1 MKLPVYS
8 GAGLSRTVALV
19 GALFLTAASTSA
31 VARVFRLAATQNE
44 DCPTVQALRFTGS
57 MIAERGEQTRAGAI
71 DRTRTSVALIENF
84 VLAKNVL
91 AMPFLFR
98 SSEHLQKLT
107 NGPIGNEILNSFDPY
122 QRDPA
127 TAEPIERIRKV
138 E

>member
-8 GAGLSRTVALV
+8 RAGLSRTVALV
-19 GALFLTAASTSA
+19 GALFLTAVSTSA
-31 VARVFRLAATQNE
+31 VVRAFCSAATQSE
-44 DCPTVQALRFTGS
+44 EYPTVRALRFADS
-57 MIAERGEQTRAGAI
+57 AIAERGEQTRAGAI
-71 DRTRTSVALIENF
+71 DRTRTSVALIGNF
-84 VLAKNVL
+84 VLAKNEL

-98 SSEHLQKLT
+98 SIEHLQKLT
-107 NGPIGNEILNSFDPY
+107 DGPIGNEILNSFDPY

>member
-1 MKLPVYS
+1 
-8 GAGLSRTVALV
+8 
-19 GALFLTAASTSA
+19 
-31 VARVFRLAATQNE
+31 
-44 DCPTVQALRFTGS
+44 

-71 DRTRTSVALIENF
+71 DRTRTNVALIENF

-107 NGPIGNEILNSFDPY
+107 DAPIGNEILNSFDPY

-127 TAEPIERIRKV
+127 TAELIERIRKV

>member
-8 GAGLSRTVALV
+8 RADLSRTVALV
-19 GALFLTAASTSA
+19 GALFLTAVSTSE
-31 VARVFRLAATQNE
+31 VARVFCSAATQNE

-57 MIAERGEQTRAGAI
+57 VIAERGEQASAAAI
-71 DRTRTSVALIENF
+71 DRGRTNVALIGNL

-98 SSEHLQKLT
+98 SIEHLQKLT
-107 NGPIGNEILNSFDPY
+107 DGPIGNEILNSFDPY

-127 TAEPIERIRKV
+127 TADPIERIRKV

>member
-8 GAGLSRTVALV
+8 RADLSRTVALV
-19 GALFLTAASTSA
+19 GALFLTAASTSV
-31 VARVFRLAATQNE
+31 VARVFRAAATQNK
-44 DCPTVQALRFTGS
+44 DYPTVRALRYTDS
-57 MIAERGEQTRAGAI
+57 AVAERDEQTRAGAI
-71 DRTRTSVALIENF
+71 DRNRTNVALIGNF

-98 SSEHLQKLT
+98 SVEHLQKLT
-107 NGPIGNEILNSFDPY
+107 DEPIGNEILNSFDPY

>member
-8 GAGLSRTVALV
+8 RAGLSRTVALV
-19 GALFLTAASTSA
+19 GALFLTAVSTSA
-31 VARVFRLAATQNE
+31 VARVFCSAATQSV
-44 DCPTVQALRFTGS
+44 DYPTVRTLRFTGS
-57 MIAERGEQTRAGAI
+57 VIAERGEQTRAGAI
-71 DRTRTSVALIENF
+71 DRTRTNVALIGNS

-98 SSEHLQKLT
+98 SIEHLQKLT
-107 NGPIGNEILNSFDPY
+107 DGPIGNEILNSFDPY

-127 TAEPIERIRKV
+127 TAEPIERSRKV

>member
-8 GAGLSRTVALV
+8 RAGLSRTVALV
-19 GALFLTAASTSA
+19 GTLFLTAVSTSA
-31 VARVFRLAATQNE
+31 VARVFCSAATQSE
-44 DCPTVQALRFTGS
+44 EYPTVRALRFADS
-57 MIAERGEQTRAGAI
+57 AIAERGEQTRGRAI
-71 DRTRTSVALIENF
+71 DRTRTSVALIGNF

-98 SSEHLQKLT
+98 SIEHLQKLT
-107 NGPIGNEILNSFDPY
+107 DGPIGNEILNSFDPY

>member
-8 GAGLSRTVALV
+8 RAGLSRIVALV
-19 GALFLTAASTSA
+19 GALFLTAVSTSA
-31 VARVFRLAATQNE
+31 VARVFRSAATQNE
-44 DCPTVQALRFTGS
+44 DYPAVQALRFTGS
-57 MIAERGEQTRAGAI
+57 VIAECGEQTRAGAI
-71 DRTRTSVALIENF
+71 DRTRTNVALIGNF

-98 SSEHLQKLT
+98 SIELLQKLT
-107 NGPIGNEILNSFDPY
+107 DGPIGNEILNSFDPY
-122 QRDPA
+122 RRDPA

>member
-8 GAGLSRTVALV
+8 RAGLSQTVALV
-19 GALFLTAASTSA
+19 GALFLTAVSTSA
-31 VARVFRLAATQNE
+31 VARAFCSAATQSE
-44 DCPTVQALRFTGS
+44 GYPTVRALHFADS
-57 MIAERGEQTRAGAI
+57 AIAERGEQTGARTI
-71 DRTRTSVALIENF
+71 DHTRTSVALIGNF
-84 VLAKNVL
+84 VLAKNVR

-98 SSEHLQKLT
+98 SIELLQKLT
-107 NGPIGNEILNSFDPY
+107 DGPIGNETLNSFDPY

>member
-8 GAGLSRTVALV
+8 RADLSRTVALV

-44 DCPTVQALRFTGS
+44 DCPTVQALRFTDS
-57 MIAERGEQTRAGAI
+57 AVAERGEQSRAGAI
-71 DRTRTSVALIENF
+71 ERNRTNVALIGNF

>member
-8 GAGLSRTVALV
+8 RAGLSRTVALV
-19 GALFLTAASTSA
+19 GALFLTAVSTSA
-31 VARVFRLAATQNE
+31 VARVFRSAATQSE
-44 DCPTVQALRFTGS
+44 EYPTVRAPRFADS
-57 MIAERGEQTRAGAI
+57 AIAERGEQTRARAI
-71 DRTRTSVALIENF
+71 DRTRTSVALIGNF
-84 VLAKNVL
+84 VLARNVL

-98 SSEHLQKLT
+98 SIEHLQKLT
-107 NGPIGNEILNSFDPY
+107 DGPIGNEILNSFDPY

>member
-8 GAGLSRTVALV
+8 RAGLSRTVALV
-19 GALFLTAASTSA
+19 GPLFLTAVSTSV
-31 VARVFRLAATQNE
+31 VARVFGSAATQNK
-44 DCPTVQALRFTGS
+44 DYPTVQALRFTDS
-57 MIAERGEQTRAGAI
+57 AVAERGEQASAAAI
-71 DRTRTSVALIENF
+71 DHTRTDVALIGNF

-107 NGPIGNEILNSFDPY
+107 DGPTGNEILNSFDPY

>member
-8 GAGLSRTVALV
+8 RAGLSRTVALV
-19 GALFLTAASTSA
+19 GALFLTAVSTSA
-31 VARVFRLAATQNE
+31 VVRAFCSAATQSE
-44 DCPTVQALRFTGS
+44 EYPTVRALGFADS
-57 MIAERGEQTRAGAI
+57 AVAERGEQTRAGAI
-71 DRTRTSVALIENF
+71 DRTRTSVALIGNF

-98 SSEHLQKLT
+98 SIEHLQKLT
-107 NGPIGNEILNSFDPY
+107 DGPIGNEILNSFDPY

>member
-8 GAGLSRTVALV
+8 RAGLSRTVALV
-19 GALFLTAASTSA
+19 GALFLTAVSTSA
-31 VARVFRLAATQNE
+31 VARAFCSAATQSAGY
-44 DCPTVQALRFTGS
+44 PTVRALRFADS
-57 MIAERGEQTRAGAI
+57 AIAERGEQTGARAI
-71 DRTRTSVALIENF
+71 DRTRTSVALIGNF

-98 SSEHLQKLT
+98 SIEHLQKLT
-107 NGPIGNEILNSFDPY
+107 DGPIGNEILNSFDPY

-127 TAEPIERIRKV
+127 TAEPIERSRKV

>member
-8 GAGLSRTVALV
+8 RADLSRTVALV
-19 GALFLTAASTSA
+19 GALFLTAVSTSA
-31 VARVFRLAATQNE
+31 VARLFCSAAARSE
-44 DCPTVQALRFTGS
+44 DPTVRALRFTGV
-57 MIAERGEQTRAGAI
+57 IAKREQTGAAAI
-71 DRTRTSVALIENF
+71 DRTRTNVALIGNF

-98 SSEHLQKLT
+98 SIEHLQKLT
-107 NGPIGNEILNSFDPY
+107 DGPIGNEILNSFDPY

-127 TAEPIERIRKV
+127 TAEPIERSRKV

>member
-8 GAGLSRTVALV
+8 RAGLSRTVALV
-19 GALFLTAASTSA
+19 GALFLTAVSTSA
-31 VARVFRLAATQNE
+31 VVRAFCSAATQSE
-44 DCPTVQALRFTGS
+44 EYPTVRALRFADS
-57 MIAERGEQTRAGAI
+57 AIAERGEQTRAGAI
-71 DRTRTSVALIENF
+71 DRTRTSVALIGNF
-84 VLAKNVL
+84 VLAKNEL

>member
-8 GAGLSRTVALV
+8 RADLSRTVVLV

-31 VARVFRLAATQNE
+31 VARVFCSAATQIE
-44 DCPTVQALRFTGS
+44 DCPTVQALRFTDS
-57 MIAERGEQTRAGAI
+57 VVAERGEQTRAGAI
-71 DRTRTSVALIENF
+71 GRTRTNVALIGNF

-98 SSEHLQKLT
+98 SIEHLQKLT
-107 NGPIGNEILNSFDPY
+107 DGPIGNKILNSFDPS

-127 TAEPIERIRKV
+127 TAEPVERSRKV

>member
-1 MKLPVYS
+1 MYS
-8 GAGLSRTVALV
+8 RAGLWRTVALV
-19 GALFLTAASTSA
+19 GALFLTAVSTSA
-31 VARVFRLAATQNE
+31 VARAFCSTATRSE
-44 DCPTVQALRFTGS
+44 EHPTVQALRFADS
-57 MIAERGEQTRAGAI
+57 VIAERGEQTRAEAI
-71 DRTRTSVALIENF
+71 DRTRTSVVLIGNF

-98 SSEHLQKLT
+98 SIEHLQKLT
-107 NGPIGNEILNSFDPY
+107 DGPIGNVILNSFDPY